1 MKTIVLASN
10 NKNKIK
16 EFKEIFSDYN
26 ILSLNDIGFNDEIEE
41 TGETFLENAVIKA
54 KTIHLFLKEKNFVY
68 DVVSDDS
75 GLCVEALN
83 GAPGVYSARY
93 AGIHGNDNEN
103 IKKLLKE
110 LEGKDNRKAYFICS
124 IVLYK
129 SDGKYYDVEGKSYGI
144 ITNEKIGDDS
154 FGYDPVFLSDD
165 LGKTFGEASADEK
178 NKVSHRGRAID
189 ELKILMD
196 NIDTDY

>member
-93 AGIHGNDNEN
+93 AGGHGNDDEN

-110 LEGKDNRKAYFICS
+110 LEDKDNRKAYFICS

-129 SDGKYYDVEGKSYGI
+129 SDGKYYDVEGKTCGT
-144 ITNEKIGDDS
+144 ITNKKIGDDS

-165 LGKTFGEASADEK
+165 LGKTFGQATADEK

-189 ELKILMD
+189 ELKLLLD
-196 NIDTDY
+196 NEKI

>member
-16 EFKEIFSDYN
+16 EFREIFSDYN

-41 TGETFLENAVIKA
+41 TGKTFLENALIKA
-54 KTIHLFLKEKNFVY
+54 KTIHLFLKDKNLDY

-110 LEGKDNRKAYFICS
+110 LEGNVNRKAYFICF

-129 SDGKYYDVEGKSYGI
+129 SNGIYYDVEGKTYGT

-165 LGKTFGEASADEK
+165 LGKTFGEASSEEK

-189 ELKILMD
+189 ELKLLLD
-196 NIDTDY
+196 NEKI

>member
-16 EFKEIFSDYN
+16 EFREIFSDYN

-41 TGETFLENAVIKA
+41 TGKTFLENALIKA
-54 KTIHLFLKEKNFVY
+54 KTIHLFLKDKNLDY

-93 AGIHGNDNEN
+93 AGGHGNDDEN

-110 LEGKDNRKAYFICS
+110 LEDKDNRKAYFICF

-129 SDGKYYDVEGKSYGI
+129 SNGIYYDVEGKTYGT

-165 LGKTFGEASADEK
+165 LGKTFGEASSEEK

-189 ELKILMD
+189 ELKLLLD
-196 NIDTDY
+196 NEKI

>member
-41 TGETFLENAVIKA
+41 TGETFLENAFIKA
-54 KTIHLFLKEKNFVY
+54 KTIHLFLKDKNLDY

-75 GLCVEALN
+75 GLCVEVLN

-93 AGIHGNDNEN
+93 AGGHGNDDEN

-124 IVLYK
+124 IVLYE
-129 SDGKYYDVEGKSYGI
+129 SDGKYYDVEGKTYGT

-178 NKVSHRGRAID
+178 NKVSHRGRAINQ
-189 ELKILMD
+189 LKLLLD
-196 NIDTDY
+196 V

>member
-16 EFKEIFSDYN
+16 EFREIFSDYN

-41 TGETFLENAVIKA
+41 TGKTFLENALIKA
-54 KTIHLFLKEKNFVY
+54 KTIHLFLKDKNLDY

-110 LEGKDNRKAYFICS
+110 LEGNVNRKAYFICF

-129 SDGKYYDVEGKSYGI
+129 SNGIYYDVEGKTYGT
-144 ITNEKIGDDS
+144 ITNEKIGDNS

-165 LGKTFGEASADEK
+165 LGKTFGEASSEEK

-189 ELKILMD
+189 ELKLLLD
-196 NIDTDY
+196 NEKI

>member
-10 NKNKIK
+10 NKNKIR
-16 EFKEIFSDYN
+16 EFREIFSDYN
-26 ILSLNDIGFNDEIEE
+26 ILSLNDIGFNAEIEE
-41 TGETFLENAVIKA
+41 TGETFLENSFIKA
-54 KTIHLFLKEKNFVY
+54 KTIHLFLKDKNLDY

-93 AGIHGNDNEN
+93 AGIHGNDAEN

-129 SDGKYYDVEGKSYGI
+129 SNGKYYDVEGKTYGT

-165 LGKTFGEASADEK
+165 LGKTFGQASADEK
-178 NKVSHRGRAID
+178 NKVSHRGRAIKQ
-189 ELKILMD
+189 LKLLLD
-196 NIDTDY
+196 NEKI

>member
-16 EFKEIFSDYN
+16 EFREIFSDYN

-41 TGETFLENAVIKA
+41 TGETFLENAFIKA
-54 KTIHLFLKEKNFVY
+54 KTIHLFLKDKNLDY

-93 AGIHGNDNEN
+93 AGGHGNDDEN

-110 LEGKDNRKAYFICS
+110 LEVKDNRKAYFICS

-129 SDGKYYDVEGKSYGI
+129 SNGRYYDVEGKTHGTI
-144 ITNEKIGDDS
+144 ANKKIGDDS

-165 LGKTFGEASADEK
+165 LGKTFGQASADEK
-178 NKVSHRGRAID
+178 NKVSHRGRAINQ
-189 ELKILMD
+189 LKLLLD
-196 NIDTDY
+196 NEKI

>member
-10 NKNKIK
+10 NKNKVK

-26 ILSLNDIGFNDEIEE
+26 VLLLNDIGFTDEIEE
-41 TGETFLENAVIKA
+41 TGETFLENAFIKA
-54 KTIHLFLKEKNFVY
+54 KTIHLFLKDKNLDY

-93 AGIHGNDNEN
+93 AGIHGNDDEN
-103 IKKLLKE
+103 IRKLLKE
-110 LEGKDNRKAYFICS
+110 LEGKDNRKAYFICF

-129 SDGKYYDVEGKSYGI
+129 SNGKYYDVEGKIYGT

-165 LGKTFGEASADEK
+165 LGKTFGEASSEEK
-178 NKVSHRGRAID
+178 NKVSHRGRAIKQ
-189 ELKILMD
+189 LKILLD
-196 NIDTDY
+196 SQKI